1 MKNDNF
7 WLLLINAIDNLGI
20 MAAWT
25 ILAIFFNKWW
35 IALFAI
41 LCFTSIKVRTK
52 RKKKKMSDRKFI
64 RGAMRAYARKHDI
77 KESKYIRTMFD
88 RLQVNKYGATRRK
101 INQAKATT
109 PKRLWRLRV
118 ASVLEK

>member
-7 WLLLINAIDNLGI
+7 RLLLINAIGNLGI

-41 LCFTSIKVRTK
+41 LCLTSIKVGTNHE
-52 RKKKKMSDRKFI
+52 D
-64 RGAMRAYARKHDI
+64 
-77 KESKYIRTMFD
+77 EEE
-88 RLQVNKYGATRRK
+88 Q
-101 INQAKATT
+101 
-109 PKRLWRLRV
+109 
-118 ASVLEK
+118 E

>member
-1 MKNDNF
+1 MKNNNF

-41 LCFTSIKVRTK
+41 LCLTSIKVGT
-52 RKKKKMSDRKFI
+52 
-64 RGAMRAYARKHDI
+64 
-77 KESKYIRTMFD
+77 
-88 RLQVNKYGATRRK
+88 N
-101 INQAKATT
+101 NQDEEEM
-109 PKRLWRLRV
+109 
-118 ASVLEK
+118 EK

>member
-7 WLLLINAIDNLGI
+7 WLLLVNVISNLGI

-41 LCFTSIKVRTK
+41 LCFTSIKVRT
-52 RKKKKMSDRKFI
+52 
-64 RGAMRAYARKHDI
+64 
-77 KESKYIRTMFD
+77 
-88 RLQVNKYGATRRK
+88 N
-101 INQAKATT
+101 NQD
-109 PKRLWRLRV
+109 
-118 ASVLEK
+118 EEEQE

>member
-7 WLLLINAIDNLGI
+7 WLYLINAIDNLGI

-52 RKKKKMSDRKFI
+52 EEKKDEHLSD
-64 RGAMRAYARKHDI
+64 M
-77 KESKYIRTMFD
+77 
-88 RLQVNKYGATRRK
+88 
-101 INQAKATT
+101 
-109 PKRLWRLRV
+109 
-118 ASVLEK
+118 

>member
-1 MKNDNF
+1 MKNGNF

-41 LCFTSIKVRTK
+41 LCLTSIKVRTNHE
-52 RKKKKMSDRKFI
+52 D
-64 RGAMRAYARKHDI
+64 
-77 KESKYIRTMFD
+77 EEE
-88 RLQVNKYGATRRK
+88 Q
-101 INQAKATT
+101 
-109 PKRLWRLRV
+109 
-118 ASVLEK
+118 E

>member
-1 MKNDNF
+1 MKNNNL

-41 LCFTSIKVRTK
+41 LCLTSIKVRTNHE
-52 RKKKKMSDRKFI
+52 D
-64 RGAMRAYARKHDI
+64 
-77 KESKYIRTMFD
+77 EEE
-88 RLQVNKYGATRRK
+88 Q
-101 INQAKATT
+101 
-109 PKRLWRLRV
+109 
-118 ASVLEK
+118 E

>member
-1 MKNDNF
+1 MKNNNF

-41 LCFTSIKVRTK
+41 LCLASIKVGTNHE
-52 RKKKKMSDRKFI
+52 D
-64 RGAMRAYARKHDI
+64 
-77 KESKYIRTMFD
+77 EEE
-88 RLQVNKYGATRRK
+88 Q
-101 INQAKATT
+101 
-109 PKRLWRLRV
+109 
-118 ASVLEK
+118 E